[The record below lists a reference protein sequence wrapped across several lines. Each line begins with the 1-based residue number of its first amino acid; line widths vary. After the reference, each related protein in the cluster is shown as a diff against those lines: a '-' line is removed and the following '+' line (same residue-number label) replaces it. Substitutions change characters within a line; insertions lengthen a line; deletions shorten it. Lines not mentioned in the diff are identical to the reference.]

1 MGVLTYGDSKTE
13 MMKPRGHKKPGAWK
27 RTEQR
32 AGVKLSKG
40 GCGAGKCSLSPEPS
54 SVQPRICAL

>member
-40 GCGAGKCSLSPEPS
+40 GCGAGKCSLYPEPS
-54 SVQPRICAL
+54 SV